1 VRFGVTSSGRVW
13 GLPAYH
19 RMVGM
24 FITTLP
30 RRVPVPADRTVL
42 ALMRGIQA
50 DAARS
55 QEAEQIALV
64 DLERDAGGRL
74 FDSIVVVDNFPQDA
88 GQHALGAL
96 LRRGHPFATD
106 HLDLGMT
113 EFPLRLEVIPM
124 NGLHVA
130 LCHHRDQ
137 YGGED
142 AELLVGRWLDLLT
155 AIAKRPEATIGELL

>member
-1 VRFGVTSSGRVW
+1 
-13 GLPAYH
+13 
-19 RMVGM
+19 MVGM

-30 RRVPVPADRTVL
+30 RRVPVTAGDTAL
-42 ALMRGIQA
+42 ALMRRIQA
-50 DAARS
+50 DGARS
-55 QEAEQIALV
+55 QEAERVSLL
-64 DLERDAGGRL
+64 DLERQHGGPL

-88 GQHALGAL
+88 AQHTLGAV
-96 LRRGHPFATD
+96 LRRGHPFGDA

-137 YGGED
+137 YGDLD
-142 AELLVGRWLDLLT
+142 AEGLLAQWLETLSTIAARPT
-155 AIAKRPEATIGELL
+155 ATVGELW